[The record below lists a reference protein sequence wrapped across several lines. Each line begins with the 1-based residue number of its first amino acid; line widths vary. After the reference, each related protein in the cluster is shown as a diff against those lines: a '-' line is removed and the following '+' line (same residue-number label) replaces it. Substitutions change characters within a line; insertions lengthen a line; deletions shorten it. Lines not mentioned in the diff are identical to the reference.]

1 MKSRNYG
8 IDLLR
13 IVSMFMICI
22 LHVIGVWGGEASAT
36 LSLNYNIAWLI
47 ECACDCAVNAFA
59 LISGYVGIK
68 KI

>member
-22 LHVIGVWGGEASAT
+22 LHVIGVGET
-36 LSLNYNIAWLI
+36 
-47 ECACDCAVNAFA
+47 VRKP
-59 LISGYVGIK
+59 G
-68 KI
+68 

>member
-22 LHVIGVWGGEASAT
+22 LHVIGVGVLEALAT
-36 LSLNYNIAWLI
+36 LSLII
-47 ECACDCAVNAFA
+47 T
-59 LISGYVGIK
+59 
-68 KI
+68 